1 MILGQPLSTLRKFTI
16 LLFIAITPSLLG
28 TLQAQTPD
36 ANPPLIEQH
45 FYAGGSVGLF
55 DGFTTSSS
63 YGVHFGWIGPTK
75 SIPPIGGMSPEVA
88 FAVQYIPKV
97 HLERLRYIPDAI
109 AVDGV
114 SGSIVV
120 GPRFG
125 GELGFRTLFGIAL
138 AGAKAPL
145 KRCQGIPS
153 EGDNWVLLAKVDN
166 GKSSASSIP
175 LKVPVPATDSLCG
188 KNDGRF
194 PFTAEIGPDLQLK
207 KFRITLPLVITQF
220 GDRNTRTQYSFRLG
234 LDFSFGRN

>member
-1 MILGQPLSTLRKFTI
+1 MTLRQPLLTLPKFSS
-16 LLFIAITPSLLG
+16 LLCIAITASVVG
-28 TLQAQTPD
+28 TLEAQTPD
-36 ANPPLIEQH
+36 TNPPLIEQH

-55 DGFTTSSS
+55 DGFTTSAS
-63 YGVHFGWIGPTK
+63 YGAHFGWIGPTK
-75 SIPPIGGMSPEVA
+75 SIRPIGGMSPEVA
-88 FAVQYIPKV
+88 FAIQYIPRV

-114 SGSIVV
+114 SGSVVV

-125 GELGFRTLFGIAL
+125 GELGFRTLFGIVL

-145 KRCQGIPS
+145 NRCQGIP
-153 EGDNWVLLAKVDN
+153 GGADNWVLLAQGDN
-166 GKSSASSIP
+166 GKSSVSSI
-175 LKVPVPATDSLCG
+175 LLNVPATDSLCG

-220 GDRNTRTQYSFRLG
+220 GDRDTRTQYSFRFG
-234 LDFSFGRN
+234 VDFSFGRN